1 MRMKNETTL
10 TSAGIAAHRVYI
22 GILQR
27 MTPEQRLRKAFE
39 LTEFS
44 KRLFK
49 TGLRKR
55 FPGMSDEEFRKLYL
69 SRLDK
74 CHNRNY

>member
-1 MRMKNETTL
+1 MKSKITATP
-10 TSAGIAAHRVYI
+10 AGIAAHRVYI

-39 LTEFS
+39 LSEFS

-55 FPGMSDEEFRKLYL
+55 FPGLIDEEFHKLYL
-69 SRLDK
+69 SRIDK